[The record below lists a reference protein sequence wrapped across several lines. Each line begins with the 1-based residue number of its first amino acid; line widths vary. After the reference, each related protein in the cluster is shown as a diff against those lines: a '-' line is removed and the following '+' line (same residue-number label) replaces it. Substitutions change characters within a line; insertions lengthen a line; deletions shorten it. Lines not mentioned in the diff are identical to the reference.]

1 MNRVEQE
8 RYRVALESLAE
19 EIRRRLEGD
28 EEAAQPVPPDR
39 AIGRLT
45 RVEAMQ
51 AQQMTLAMRRRR
63 QERLQRIGHAL
74 ELIRQERYG
83 VCSRCGEDI
92 GAARLDASPDTFLCL
107 PCMER
112 LPRR

>member
-1 MNRVEQE
+1 MNREEQE
-8 RYRVALESLAE
+8 RYRVTLESLAA

-28 EEAAQPVPPDR
+28 EEAAQPVTPDR

-45 RVEAMQ
+45 RVEGMQ

-63 QERLQRIGHAL
+63 QERLQRIEHAL
-74 ELIRQERYG
+74 DLIRQECYG
-83 VCSRCGEDI
+83 ACSRCGEDI
-92 GAARLDASPDTFLCL
+92 GAARLDVTPDTFVCL

-112 LPRR
+112 LQRR